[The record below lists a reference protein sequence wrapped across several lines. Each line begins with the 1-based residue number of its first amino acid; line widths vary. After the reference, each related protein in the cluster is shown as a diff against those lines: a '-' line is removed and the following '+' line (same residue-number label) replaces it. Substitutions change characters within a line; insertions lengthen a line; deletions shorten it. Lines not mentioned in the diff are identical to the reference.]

1 MFIPGDLIFFAQ
13 VQHGEEVQTGGI
25 VIALDDGLVT
35 VALPHGVELVN
46 MRSALFARAWL
57 VEHAPREMSADE
69 ALAFSRDRLA
79 QLRQARLV
87 LVHPDDERAP
97 AADRAHA
104 SH

>member
-13 VQHGEEVQTGGI
+13 VEHGKELQTGGI
-25 VIALDDGLVT
+25 VIELADGLLT
-35 VALPHGVELVN
+35 VALPHGVEVVN

-57 VEHAPREMSADE
+57 VEHAPREMTAGE
-69 ALAFSRDRLA
+69 AFAFSRERLA
-79 QLRQARLV
+79 QLRQAPLV